1 MATLIYLKPQKAV
14 TLVLIILMTIVHTI
28 ENVQT
33 RIIKT
38 YQIKN
43 LFDLLLSLKTIV
55 NKYMLRVDATYAK
68 RKENV
73 K

>member
-43 LFDLLLSLKTIV
+43 LFDLLLSLKTMV
-55 NKYMLRVDATYAK
+55 NKYMLRVDAT
-68 RKENV
+68 
-73 K
+73 

>member
-1 MATLIYLKPQKAV
+1 MATLIYLKPQKPV

-33 RIIKT
+33 RITKT

-43 LFDLLLSLKTIV
+43 LFDLLLSLKTMV
-55 NKYMLRVDATYAK
+55 NKYMLRVDAT
-68 RKENV
+68 
-73 K
+73 